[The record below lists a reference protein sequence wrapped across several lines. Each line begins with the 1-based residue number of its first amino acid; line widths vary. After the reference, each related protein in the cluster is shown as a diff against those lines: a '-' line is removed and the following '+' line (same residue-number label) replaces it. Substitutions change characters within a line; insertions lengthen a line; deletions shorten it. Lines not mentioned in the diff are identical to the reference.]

1 MSSTSVPIE
10 TASARPKFKYTES
23 YIVGQKMTLPKQI
36 IFQLLLLF
44 ISFTVVF
51 PILWVVSM
59 SFDPR
64 ADIMRPTSLE
74 LIPPGFSLKAY
85 ADIIAQPSSNPTI
98 LPVLV
103 RNGTPLFVLK
113 GLPLLA
119 MNSLLLA
126 AGSALASV
134 MVAVFAAYSFSR
146 FKFRGREFLMLAI
159 IAVLILP
166 SVATIAPLFVLLNHV
181 VIADFNLRNS
191 LLGVGLALLSS
202 LLPFAIWNLKGYIDT
217 IPKEL
222 EEAALIDGASP
233 NQTFFRIMLP
243 LATPAIAIT
252 GFLGFMSG
260 WTEFYLS
267 WQFLTHP
274 ENFTLAMTL
283 YNMTGQYA
291 SSTPWSH
298 FSAMSVIIAL
308 PVAIVYLAL
317 KKYIVGGLTIG
328 GVKG

>member
-1 MSSTSVPIE
+1 MSSTSIPAAGAVR
-10 TASARPKFKYTES
+10 AKARDVATES
-23 YIVGQKMTLPKQI
+23 NIVGQRTTLGKQLI
-36 IFQLLLLF
+36 YQVILLF
-44 ISFTVVF
+44 ITFTVLF

-64 ADIMRPTSLE
+64 ADVMRPTTLN

-85 ADIIAQPSSNPTI
+85 VDIINQPTSNPVN
-98 LPVLV
+98 LP
-103 RNGTPLFVLK
+103 TLFL
-113 GLPLLA
+113 
-119 MNSLLLA
+119 NSLLMA
-126 AGSALASV
+126 GGSALASV
-134 MVAVFAAYSFSR
+134 LVGVFAAYAFSR
-146 FKFRGREFLMLAI
+146 FKFRGRQLLMLTVL
-159 IAVLILP
+159 AVLILP
-166 SVATIAPLFVLLNHV
+166 TVALLAPLFVLLNRV
-181 VIADFNLRNS
+181 VLGDFNLRNS
-191 LLGVGLALLSS
+191 LVGVGLALLST

-243 LATPAIAIT
+243 LATPALAIT
-252 GFLGFMSG
+252 AFLGFLSG

-267 WQFLTHP
+267 WQFLTNP
-274 ENFTLAMTL
+274 QNFTLAMAL
-283 YNMTGQYA
+283 YNMTGQFA

-308 PVAIVYLAL
+308 PVSLVYLAL
-317 KKYIVGGLTIG
+317 QKYMSGGLTIG

>member
-1 MSSTSVPIE
+1 MFDQK
-10 TASARPKFKYTES
+10 AKPKFTYSES

-36 IFQLLLLF
+36 ILQLLLLF
-44 ISFTVVF
+44 ITFTVIF

-64 ADIMRPTSLE
+64 ANVMRPTTLN
-74 LIPPGFSLKAY
+74 LIPPGFSLQAY
-85 ADIIAQPSSNPTI
+85 IDIIQKPTSNPVDLPTLI
-98 LPVLV
+98 LNSV
-103 RNGTPLFVLK
+103 
-113 GLPLLA
+113 LLA
-119 MNSLLLA
+119 GS
-126 AGSALASV
+126 SALASV
-134 MVAVFAAYSFSR
+134 MVGVFAAYAFSR
-146 FKFRGREFLMLAI
+146 FKFAGRQFLMLAI
-159 IAVLILP
+159 LAVLILP
-166 SVATIAPLFVLLNHV
+166 NVATLAPLFVLLNRV
-181 VIADFNLRNS
+181 VIDFGDVTFNLRNS
-191 LLGVGLALLSS
+191 LLGVGLGLLST
-202 LLPFAIWNLKGYIDT
+202 LLPFSIWNLKGYIDT

-267 WQFLTHP
+267 WQFLTNP

-283 YNMTGQYA
+283 YNMTGQFA

-298 FSAMSVIIAL
+298 FSAMSVLIAL
-308 PVAIVYLAL
+308 PVAAVYLAL
-317 KKYIVGGLTIG
+317 QKYMTGGLTIG

>member
-1 MSSTSVPIE
+1 MSSQNIPAAAVVRVKKSTYS
-10 TASARPKFKYTES
+10 ES

-36 IFQLLLLF
+36 IFQLILLF
-44 ISFTVVF
+44 ITFTVMF
-51 PILWVVSM
+51 PILWVISM

-64 ADIMRPTSLE
+64 ADVMHPTTLN

-85 ADIIAQPSSNPTI
+85 TDIIEKPTSNPVS
-98 LPVLV
+98 LP
-103 RNGTPLFVLK
+103 T
-113 GLPLLA
+113 LA
-119 MNSLLLA
+119 INSLLLA
-126 AGSALASV
+126 GGSALAFV
-134 MVAVFAAYSFSR
+134 MVGVFAAYAFSR
-146 FKFRGREFLMLAI
+146 FKFAGRQFLMLAI
-159 IAVLILP
+159 LAVLILP
-166 SVATIAPLFVLLNHV
+166 NVATLAPLFVLLNRV
-181 VIADFNLRNS
+181 VVADFNLRNS
-191 LLGVGLALLSS
+191 LLGVGLALLST
-202 LLPFAIWNLKGYIDT
+202 LLPFSIWNLKGYIDT

-267 WQFLTHP
+267 WQFLTNP
-274 ENFTLAMTL
+274 DNFTLAMAL
-283 YNMTGQYA
+283 YNMTGQFA

-298 FSAMSVIIAL
+298 FSAMAVIIAL
-308 PVAIVYLAL
+308 PVAVVYLAL
-317 KKYIVGGLTIG
+317 QKYMTGGLTIG

>member
-1 MSSTSVPIE
+1 MSSTNVP
-10 TASARPKFKYTES
+10 ASSANLTVVPASRATPKLKYVES
-23 YIVGQKMTLPKQI
+23 HIVGQEMTLFKQLL
-36 IFQLLLLF
+36 FQALLLF
-44 ISFTVVF
+44 ITFTVIF

-64 ADIMRPTSLE
+64 ADVMRPTTLN
-74 LIPPGFSLKAY
+74 LIPAGFSLKAY
-85 ADIIAQPSSNPTI
+85 ADILKQPTTNPVSLPTLALNSLFIAGGSAVAS
-98 LPVLV
+98 VLV
-103 RNGTPLFVLK
+103 G
-113 GLPLLA
+113 
-119 MNSLLLA
+119 
-126 AGSALASV
+126 
-134 MVAVFAAYSFSR
+134 VFAAYAFSR
-146 FKFRGREFLMLAI
+146 FKFAGRQVLMLAVL
-159 IAVLILP
+159 AVLILP
-166 SVATIAPLFVLLNHV
+166 QVATLAPLFVLLNRV
-181 VIADFNLRNS
+181 VFGDFNLRNS
-191 LLGVGLALLSS
+191 LLGVGLALLTT
-202 LLPFAIWNLKGYIDT
+202 LLPFSIWNLKGYIDT

-252 GFLGFMSG
+252 AFLGFMSG

-283 YNMTGQYA
+283 FNMTGQYA

-298 FSAMSVIIAL
+298 FSAMSVLIAL
-308 PVAIVYLAL
+308 PVAVVYLAL
-317 KKYIVGGLTIG
+317 QKYMTGGLTIG

>member
-1 MSSTSVPIE
+1 MSSLNAPAADAA
-10 TASARPKFKYTES
+10 TAKIKFAYAES
-23 YIVGQKMTLPKQI
+23 QIVGQKMTLPKQI
-36 IFQLLLLF
+36 FFQLILLF
-44 ISFTVVF
+44 ITFTVLF

-59 SFDPR
+59 SVDPR

-85 ADIIAQPSSNPTI
+85 ADILEKPTSNPVN
-98 LPVLV
+98 LP
-103 RNGTPLFVLK
+103 TLFL
-113 GLPLLA
+113 
-119 MNSLLLA
+119 NSLLLA
-126 AGSALASV
+126 GGSAIASV
-134 MVAVFAAYSFSR
+134 LVGVFAAYSFSR
-146 FKFRGREFLMLAI
+146 FKFAGRQVLMLAV

-166 SVATIAPLFVLLNHV
+166 NVATLAPLFVLLNRV
-181 VIADFNLRNS
+181 VIGDFNLRDS
-191 LLGVGLALLSS
+191 LLGVGLALLTT
-202 LLPFAIWNLKGYIDT
+202 LLPFSIWNLKGYIDT

-222 EEAALIDGASP
+222 EEAAMIDGCSP

-252 GFLGFMSG
+252 AFLGFMSG

-267 WQFLTHP
+267 WQFLTNP
-274 ENFTLAMTL
+274 QNFTLAMTL
-283 YNMTGQYA
+283 YNMTGQFA

-308 PVAIVYLAL
+308 PVSVVYLAL
-317 KKYIVGGLTIG
+317 QKYMTGGLTIG

>member
-1 MSSTSVPIE
+1 MSSNAKVPV
-10 TASARPKFKYTES
+10 SSPNVGVVQVARPKFKYSES
-23 YIVGQKMTLPKQI
+23 YIVGQKMTLTKQV

-44 ISFTVVF
+44 ITFTVLF

-64 ADIMRPTSLE
+64 ADVMRPTTLN
-74 LIPPGFSLKAY
+74 LIPPGFSIKAY
-85 ADIIAQPSSNPTI
+85 LDIIAQPTTNPVS
-98 LPVLV
+98 LP
-103 RNGTPLFVLK
+103 T
-113 GLPLLA
+113 LA
-119 MNSLLLA
+119 VNSLLLA
-126 AGSALASV
+126 GASAFASV
-134 MVAVFAAYSFSR
+134 MVGVFAAYAFSR
-146 FKFRGREFLMLAI
+146 FKFGGRQLLMLAVL
-159 IAVLILP
+159 AVLLLP
-166 SVATIAPLFVLLNHV
+166 NVAYLAPLFVLLNRV
-181 VIADFNLRNS
+181 VIGDFNLRNS
-191 LLGVGLALLSS
+191 LLGVGVALLST
-202 LLPFAIWNLKGYIDT
+202 LLPFSIWNLKGYIDT

-267 WQFLTHP
+267 WQFLTDP
-274 ENFTLAMTL
+274 QNFTLAMTL
-283 YNMTGQYA
+283 YNMTGQFA

-298 FSAMSVIIAL
+298 FSAMSVLIAL
-308 PVAIVYLAL
+308 PVALVYLAL
-317 KKYIVGGLTIG
+317 QKYMTGGLTIG

>member
-1 MSSTSVPIE
+1 MPDSTISALRRRIE
-10 TASARPKFKYTES
+10 RLVAPQEETH
-23 YIVGQKMTLPKQI
+23 IVGQKMTLPKQL
-36 IFQLLLLF
+36 FYQALL
-44 ISFTVVF
+44 IVIAITVLF

-64 ADIMRPTSLE
+64 ADVTRPTTLN

-85 ADIIAQPSSNPTI
+85 LDIIERPSANPVSLPMLTI
-98 LPVLV
+98 
-103 RNGTPLFVLK
+103 
-113 GLPLLA
+113 
-119 MNSLLLA
+119 NSILLA
-126 AGSALASV
+126 AGSAFASV
-134 MVAVFAAYSFSR
+134 MIAVFAAYAFSR
-146 FKFRGREFLMLAI
+146 FRFAGRQTLMLAVL
-159 IAVLILP
+159 AVLILP
-166 SVATIAPLFVLLNHV
+166 TVATLAPLFVLLNRI
-181 VIADFNLRNS
+181 VIGDFNVRNS

-222 EEAALIDGASP
+222 EEAALIDGASA

-252 GFLGFMSG
+252 AFLGFLSG
-260 WTEFYLS
+260 WTEFSIS
-267 WQFLTHP
+267 WQFLTDP
-274 ENFTLAMTL
+274 QNFTLAMTL

-308 PVAIVYLAL
+308 PVSLVYLAL
-317 KKYIVGGLTIG
+317 QKYMTGGLTIG